1 MFMKKSIVCLTALT
15 FAGIGLVSNHSVY
28 ANHVK
33 SQPAQSVV
41 QIPKEKSELNF
52 LTYIGFENMTDGF
65 EPATH
70 TFDKSSNELNFQD
83 GVSLINP
90 GVHVF
95 TKNQLI
101 GIKSDGSETILDQQ
115 HESGGKFFFNI
126 TYKTKINNYKDYTHF
141 RIDVVYHDT
150 LWNNE
155 KKATADFTIN

>member
-1 MFMKKSIVCLTALT
+1 MKKSIVCLTVLVV
-15 FAGIGLVSNHSVY
+15 AGIGLASNHSVY
-28 ANHVK
+28 ASHVK
-33 SQPAQSVV
+33 AQPTKSVAQL
-41 QIPKEKSELNF
+41 PKEKSELTF
-52 LTYIGFENMTDGF
+52 LTYTGFENMTDSW

-90 GVHVF
+90 GGHVF
-95 TKNQLI
+95 TKNQLV
-101 GIKSDGSETILDQQ
+101 GIKSNGSESILDQQ
-115 HESGGKFFFNI
+115 GESGGGFLFNI

-155 KKATADFTIN
+155 RRATADFTIN

>member
-1 MFMKKSIVCLTALT
+1 MKKSIVCLTALT
-15 FAGIGLVSNHSVY
+15 VAGIGLISNNSVY

-33 SQPAQSVV
+33 AQPTQSVV
-41 QIPKEKSELNF
+41 QIPKENSELKF
-52 LTYIGFENMTDGF
+52 LTYIGFENMTDNF

-90 GVHVF
+90 GVHIF
-95 TKNQLI
+95 TKNQLV

-115 HESGGKFFFNI
+115 TESGGWSVFNI
-126 TYKTKINNYKDYTHF
+126 IYKTKINNYKDYTHF

-150 LWNNE
+150 LWNIEN
-155 KKATADFTIN
+155 KATADFTIN